1 MTRTRRI
8 ATGRDL
14 EKFIEAL
21 AVLTSLASRVKNLL
35 ILTRTSLKDPQK
47 ILAEVIAGLAMEGK
61 TGTDLRKWLNELETQ
76 VLKELVNQGV
86 DSSSAMGK
94 ILGCSGNSARGYCY
108 TRGITFDK
116 LRRKKGKTLE

>member
-1 MTRTRRI
+1 MARI
-8 ATGRDL
+8 REVATGRDL

-21 AVLTSLASRVKNLL
+21 VVLTSLAGKIKNLI
-35 ILTRTSLKDPQK
+35 ILTRSSLKNPQK

-61 TGTDLRKWLNELETQ
+61 TGPDLRKWLAELETQ

-116 LRRKKGKTLE
+116 LRRKKGK